1 MKPYL
6 LTAVAFLGLAAS
18 EPAARAQVQFN
29 FTYTGKPDSFT
40 VPIAG
45 TYRVLAFG
53 AQGGNGTP
61 PVFGGS
67 GGLGAEIG
75 GDLDLSD
82 GEVIQIAVG
91 GAGSSGA
98 ASAAGG
104 GGGGSFVVGPNDTA
118 LIIAG
123 GGGGGGQAALPTN
136 PSNLGGGGGLVT
148 QNGGSAPPNQI
159 SSNPGGTNGSGGTS
173 TGGGGGGGGF
183 LGAGQGAGGL
193 GGGAWPELT
202 GGTGIGGGGGGGF
215 GGGGGAGSS
224 IAGGGGGYSGG
235 AAPPPFG
242 FGGHPGA
249 GGGGSFDA
257 GANPILVGG
266 IQAGNGQIII
276 TLVTPEFA
284 GTPGAADCHGKS
296 VSALARQFGGLPA
309 AAAALRFANVVAL
322 QTAISAFCQK

>member
-1 MKPYL
+1 MKPYF
-6 LTAVAFLGLAAS
+6 LTAAAFLGLYAS
-18 EPAARAQVQFN
+18 EPGARAQVQANFAYSGKLDN
-29 FTYTGKPDSFT
+29 FTA
-40 VPIAG
+40 PIAG
-45 TYRVLAFG
+45 TYRILAFG

-61 PVFGGS
+61 PVSAGS

-75 GDLDLSD
+75 GDIDLTD
-82 GEVIQIAVG
+82 GETLTIAVG

-98 ASAAGG
+98 AATAGS
-104 GGGGSFVVGPNDTA
+104 GGGGSFVVGPNDTP

-123 GGGGGGQAALPTN
+123 GGGGGGVAAVPVAPGTLH
-136 PSNLGGGGGLVT
+136 GGGGGVGPD
-148 QNGGSAPPNQI
+148 GGSVF
-159 SSNPGGTNGSGGTS
+159 SNKGGTNGSGGSS

-183 LGAGQGAGGL
+183 LGAGSGFGGAGG
-193 GGGAWPELT
+193 GAFPELT
-202 GGTGIGGGGGGGF
+202 GGTGTGGGGAGGF

-242 FGGHPGA
+242 FEGHPGA

-257 GANPILVGG
+257 STNPILIGG
-266 IQAGNGQIII
+266 VQAGNGHIMI
-276 TLVTPEFA
+276 TLVSPTFA

-296 VSALARQFGGLPA
+296 VSTLAQQFGGLSA
-309 AAAALRFANVVAL
+309 AATAVGFANVVAL